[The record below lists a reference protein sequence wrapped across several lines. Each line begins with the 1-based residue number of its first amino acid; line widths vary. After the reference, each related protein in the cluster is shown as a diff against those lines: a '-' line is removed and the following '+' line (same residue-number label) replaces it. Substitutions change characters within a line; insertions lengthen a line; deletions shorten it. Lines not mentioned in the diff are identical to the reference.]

1 MKKIKL
7 IYKDSDGYV
16 KELIIEVPNDA
27 NIDQC
32 LYNLYGWTIL
42 TP

>member
-16 KELIIEVPNDA
+16 KELIIEVPEYAD
-27 NIDQC
+27 IDQC
-32 LYNLYGWTIL
+32 LHNLYGWTIL
-42 TP
+42 EN

>member
-16 KELIIEVPNDA
+16 KELIIEVPKDA
-27 NIDQC
+27 DINQV
-32 LYNLYGWTIL
+32 LHNLYGWTIL
-42 TP
+42 EN

>member
-16 KELIIEVPNDA
+16 KELIIEVPEDA
-27 NIDQC
+27 DIYQC
-32 LYNLYGWTIL
+32 LHNLYGWTIL
-42 TP
+42 EN